1 MKTKKHIQ
9 YLILVLVITL
19 MVLPFATSFNE
30 ALTKL
35 VEGMFWYGWMQTYIV
50 PYEARVLSGVLDL
63 IPGVIVYPNIR
74 GIELNGTQI
83 YVTWNCIGWQSF
95 VLLLVSIAA
104 GLGKRFTIS
113 SQVQTLVFGIC
124 GMFLVNLLRLII
136 TALLAVYL
144 PSVFVLVFHNYLS
157 AFLTIGFLIFFWW
170 FSYSFILET
179 KETNIS

>member
-83 YVTWNCIGWQSF
+83 YVTWNCIGWQS
-95 VLLLVSIAA
+95 LILLVVSVAFGFSKKYTLTSI
-104 GLGKRFTIS
+104 
-113 SQVQTLVFGIC
+113 FGAFIFGVC
-124 GMFLVNLLRLII
+124 GMFIVNVARLVFIS
-136 TALLAVYL
+136 LLAVYT
-144 PSVFVLVFHNYLS
+144 PGIFVLVFHNYLS
-157 AFLTIGFLIFFWW
+157 AFLTVGFLIFFWW